1 MTAKKYILAR
11 VYKTSDCWLWLHSL
25 DGTGHPK
32 AKYGGKT
39 VGVTR
44 LAYQAWHGALA
55 PQVHV
60 YTTCVNKLCVNP
72 SHLTLERPTLI
83 NGRLASSRPRTQPR
97 THCVNGHE
105 YTPENLITK
114 GKDHCRQCNKDR
126 CRRYRARMKA
136 NK

>member
-1 MTAKKYILAR
+1 MTAKKYILDR

-32 AKYGGKT
+32 ARYGSKI

-60 YTTCVNKLCVNP
+60 FTTCRNLLCVNP
-72 SHLTLERPTLI
+72 AHLTLKAPTRI
-83 NGRLASSRPRTQPR
+83 SGRRKPATPR

-105 YTPENLITK
+105 YTTENIVTK
-114 GKDHCRQCNKDR
+114 GKPHCRQCNKDK
-126 CRRYRARMKA
+126 CRRYRARVKA
-136 NK
+136 KK